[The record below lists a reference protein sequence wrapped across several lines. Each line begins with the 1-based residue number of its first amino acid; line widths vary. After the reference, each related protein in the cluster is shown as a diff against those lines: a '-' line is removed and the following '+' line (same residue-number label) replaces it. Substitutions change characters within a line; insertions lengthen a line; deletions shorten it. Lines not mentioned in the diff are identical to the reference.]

1 LEKKKIIQ
9 SVIFLIIGICLFW
22 LVFRNTNLDQIL
34 TQLTRFNL
42 LWIGAS
48 VGINIISQLIR
59 AYRWKLLFK
68 PLNYKP
74 KIFNLFLAI
83 IILAF
88 TNQIIPRGGEFS
100 RLGVINRVEK
110 IPFSKLL
117 GIALAE
123 RTTDF
128 IVLILIAIGIL
139 IWQFS
144 SIQKLLH
151 LPQVDMQQI
160 NYIKT
165 FIIIA
170 VSIGIIAVTI
180 FIIKRFGWFRRT
192 RVKIRKI
199 RNDIAKGFSS
209 LRRIKHKPLYT
220 FYTILIYILW
230 LLALYVI
237 FFAYPP
243 TSDLPLKAAIFTF
256 GLATLAF
263 LLPVQAG
270 IGAWHFIVIQCLV
283 LYGIDTESGK
293 VFSLVAHATTNLI
306 FIALGAISFMLIPLI
321 NKKSNNYKSPP
332 SYKK

>member
-1 LEKKKIIQ
+1 MEKKKIIQ

-151 LPQVDMQQI
+151 L
-160 NYIKT
+160 
-165 FIIIA
+165 
-170 VSIGIIAVTI
+170 
-180 FIIKRFGWFRRT
+180 
-192 RVKIRKI
+192 
-199 RNDIAKGFSS
+199 
-209 LRRIKHKPLYT
+209 
-220 FYTILIYILW
+220 
-230 LLALYVI
+230 
-237 FFAYPP
+237 
-243 TSDLPLKAAIFTF
+243 
-256 GLATLAF
+256 
-263 LLPVQAG
+263 
-270 IGAWHFIVIQCLV
+270 
-283 LYGIDTESGK
+283 
-293 VFSLVAHATTNLI
+293 
-306 FIALGAISFMLIPLI
+306 
-321 NKKSNNYKSPP
+321 
-332 SYKK
+332 